1 MEVGGLKVRENTE
14 EGGEIWE
21 KGDGEE
27 RREGSNGRGKRKEK
41 GGKVEMERDRGKE
54 RGEAG

>member
-1 MEVGGLKVRENTE
+1 MEVGGLKVRENTV

-27 RREGSNGRGKRKEK
+27 RREGRCRMVGRIEDSNRKEVRE
-41 GGKVEMERDRGKE
+41 GGKICTYSI
-54 RGEAG
+54 